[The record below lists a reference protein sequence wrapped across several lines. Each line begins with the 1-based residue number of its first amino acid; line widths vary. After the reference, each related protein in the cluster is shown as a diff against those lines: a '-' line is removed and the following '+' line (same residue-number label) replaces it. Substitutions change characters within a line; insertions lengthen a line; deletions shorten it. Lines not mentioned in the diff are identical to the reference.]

1 MIQGHGDDLYK
12 YAGRIVSNFSSN
24 VYNRVDHSGLYRRL
38 SERLEVTTA
47 YPEPEPY
54 SLEEKIA
61 RKYGLSAAEVCVT
74 NGATEAI
81 YLIAQTFR
89 SQTSAVL
96 MPTFSEYA
104 DACRLHGHRVKPF
117 FSPEVCPMR
126 RGWYGFAIP
135 TIPPARFAGK
145 GCWKSSSCRV
155 PTACSLSTSR
165 TNTSP
170 SNRCLP

>member
-54 SLEEKIA
+54 SLEGKIA

-117 FSPEVCPMR
+117 FSTEALPGEAGGGWVCKPHKPTREGR
-126 RGWYGFAIP
+126 RKKEMEKIHLLRPRRLFVFEIG
-135 TIPPARFAGK
+135 R
-145 GCWKSSSCRV
+145 
-155 PTACSLSTSR
+155 TSWGGR
-165 TNTSP
+165 
-170 SNRCLP
+170 